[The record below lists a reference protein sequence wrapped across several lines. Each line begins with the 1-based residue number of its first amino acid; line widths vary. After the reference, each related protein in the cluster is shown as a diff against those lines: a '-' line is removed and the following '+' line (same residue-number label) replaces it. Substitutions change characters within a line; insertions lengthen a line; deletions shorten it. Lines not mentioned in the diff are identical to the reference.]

1 MSLFPRRK
9 AETRAGIE
17 DPTVPVSSPAILEF
31 FGLDEFSGASDI
43 PVTVETALQVPAIWS
58 AVNFLSSEIAML
70 PMHLYRRTK
79 TGPQKIES
87 PLAVMLHDCVNDD
100 LLTSFQWRK
109 SVFEAVLTGGRHVT
123 FIEKAAS
130 GRVMNF
136 WPLDPNGV
144 TVKKREGRKF
154 YSYRD
159 GGRTVEYEP
168 SEVLDF
174 AFMLKNDGL
183 RHFVPYRQM
192 RDTIA
197 LAIASTRYGTK
208 FFSNGGVPPF
218 VIEGGFKSARAL
230 QQAAD
235 DMDAAVKKAS
245 KEKRLALTL
254 PTGLTVKSLG
264 VDPDKSKYV
273 ELQGFLIVQAARMY
287 QMPPVFIQDLSHG
300 TMANT
305 EQQDLQLVKHT
316 LMRWIVQ
323 VEQELNVKLFG
334 RSNNRTYVKLNADG
348 VMRGDFLARMQGYG
362 QAVQNGIMKPNE
374 ARAREELDAAEG
386 GDRLM
391 IQGATVPLV
400 SAGVKPID
408 PAQASQ
414 GDPTDTGAADPSTQG
429 DPNEG

>member
-17 DPTVPVSSPAILEF
+17 DPTVPVSSTAILEF

-43 PVTVETALQVPAIWS
+43 PVTVETALQAPPIWS
-58 AVNFLSSEIAML
+58 GVNFLSSEVAML

-79 TGPQKIES
+79 AGPQKVDS
-87 PLAVMLHDCVNDD
+87 PLSIMLHDCVNDD

-109 SVFEAVLTGGRHVT
+109 SLMETVLTGGRHVT
-123 FIEKAAS
+123 FIERAAS

-136 WPLDPNGV
+136 WPLDPGGV
-144 TVKKREGRKF
+144 TVKKREGRKL

-159 GGRTVEYEP
+159 GSRTLEYEP

-174 AFMLKNDGL
+174 AFMLKSDGL
-183 RHFVPYRQM
+183 KHYVPYRQM

-208 FFSNGGVPPF
+208 FFNNGGVPPF

-254 PTGLTVKSLG
+254 PTGLTVKPLG

-273 ELQGFLIVQAARMY
+273 DLQRFLVEQVARMY
-287 QMPPVFIQDLSHG
+287 QLPPVFLQDLSHG

-316 LMRWIVQ
+316 LMRWITQ
-323 VEQELNVKLFG
+323 IEQELNVKLFG
-334 RSNNRTYVKLNADG
+334 RNNNRTYVKLNADG
-348 VMRGDFLARMQGYG
+348 VMRGDFKTRMEGYG

-374 ARAREELDAAEG
+374 ARAREELGDAEG
-386 GDRLM
+386 GNRLY

-400 SAGVKPID
+400 SSGGQQSETSQTP
-408 PAQASQ
+408 PADGA
-414 GDPTDTGAADPSTQG
+414 DAADPSTQG
-429 DPNEG
+429 DPNGL

>member
-1 MSLFPRRK
+1 MALFQRK
-9 AETRAGIE
+9 QVEERASIE

-31 FGLDEFSGASDI
+31 FGLDELAGSDV
-43 PVTVETALQVPAIWS
+43 PVTIESALMVPPIWS
-58 AVNFLSSEIAML
+58 GVNFLSSEVAAL
-70 PMHLYRRTK
+70 PMHLYQKTK
-79 TGPQKIES
+79 TGPKKLDN
-87 PLAVMLHDCVNDD
+87 PLSVMLHDCVNDD

-109 SVFEAVLTGGRHVT
+109 SLMETVLTGGRHVT
-123 FIEKAAS
+123 FIERAAS

-144 TVKKREGRKF
+144 TVKKRDGRKF

-168 SEVLDF
+168 AEVLDF
-174 AFMLKNDGL
+174 AYMLKSDGL
-183 RHFVPYRQM
+183 KHYVPYRLM

-208 FFSNGGVPPF
+208 FFNNGGVPPF
-218 VIEGGFKSARAL
+218 AIEGAFKSPRAL

-235 DMDAAVKKAS
+235 DMDAAVKKAA

-254 PTGLTVKSLG
+254 PSGLTVKPLG

-273 ELQGFLIVQAARMY
+273 ELQRFLIEQVARIF
-287 QMPPVFIQDLSHG
+287 QLPPVFLQDLTHG

-316 LMRWIVQ
+316 LMRWISQ
-323 VEQELNVKLFG
+323 IEQEMNVKLFG
-334 RSNNRTYVKLNADG
+334 RYNNRTYVKMNADG
-348 VMRGDFLARMQGYG
+348 VMRGDFKTRMEGYASG
-362 QAVQNGIMKPNE
+362 IQNGVMKPNE
-374 ARAREELDAAEG
+374 ARAREELGEAEG
-386 GDRLM
+386 GDRLY

-400 SAGVKPID
+400 SSGD
-408 PAQASQ
+408 QQSASQ
-414 GDPTDTGAADPSTQG
+414 QDGQTTAPDAGAVDPSTQG
-429 DPNEG
+429 DPNAV